1 MEKPEKPI
9 ARNAAKEDRSQKWGF
24 TAYEGQWPLFDVMPD
39 LVRVCEWQTEEC
51 PETKRLHR
59 QGFFTTTRQVRFEQ
73 AKKLYP
79 GIHLLIPDN
88 WTAWVQYCR
97 KERTRVGPTVR
108 QENTS
113 KAMTMADALTRLA
126 SYTLPYGFDKPYD
139 PESEYWRAVNDILSI
154 DPNTVGLYT
163 QPQYLRAWN
172 HTAEIWKTNSA
183 ESVAAEIDMEQTDRQ
198 TDRCLIDAFVPKRLP
213 KKVNREYN
221 ASLEALCHEGS
232 GTPSPRPG
240 SPSSA
245 TGPS

>member
-1 MEKPEKPI
+1 MEKPT
-9 ARNAAKEDRSQKWGF
+9 ARDAVKEDRSQKWGF
-24 TAYEGQWPLFDVMPD
+24 TAYEGQWPAFDVMPN

-79 GIHLLIPDN
+79 GVHLLIPHN
-88 WTAWVQYCR
+88 WAAWVQYCR

-126 SYTLPYGFDKPYD
+126 AHATSLHWCQDYEQRVIK
-139 PESEYWRAVNDILSI
+139 EYWAAVNEILTI

-163 QPQYLRAWN
+163 QPQYLRAWE
-172 HTAEIWKTNSA
+172 HTHHVWCDR
-183 ESVAAEIDMEQTDRQ
+183 AAELLEMSLEEPETDRQ
-198 TDRCLIDAFVPKRLP
+198 TDTAYAFRDPFQP
-213 KKVNREYN
+213 KKIFRHSIN
-221 ASLEALCHEGS
+221 APC
-232 GTPSPRPG
+232 
-240 SPSSA
+240 SSSSDA
-245 TGPS
+245 QSETNAGE